1 MSARNRI
8 EGLRRQVDGMTEDQ
22 TVMAISKIMDE
33 LSEAAVGGSVAKAN
47 DLETLFSEL
56 ETEQNTTKRG
66 IEPCN

>member
-8 EGLRRQVDGMTEDQ
+8 ETLRRQVDDMTEDQ

-47 DLETLFSEL
+47 DLETLFSEP
-56 ETEQNTTKRG
+56 ETEQNTTERG

>member
-8 EGLRRQVDGMTEDQ
+8 EGLRRQVDDMTEDQ

-56 ETEQNTTKRG
+56 ETEQNTTERG
-66 IEPCN
+66 IELCN

>member
-8 EGLRRQVDGMTEDQ
+8 EGLRRQVEDMTKDQ

-33 LSEAAVGGSVAKAN
+33 LSAAPGGCGAKTN

-56 ETEQNTTKRG
+56 ETEQNTTERG